1 MASTVYALDATTI
14 DLCSAVFPWAPLRTT
29 KAAVKLHTLRKVEIV
44 ATVQEIDAKRRKVVV
59 DGSKVAVLLKVADD
73 FGLSTVRK
81 GDNVHEAASA
91 APCGVGGLTGEH
103 RARGGC
109 EWPTQS
115 PS

>member
-1 MASTVYALDATTI
+1 LASTVYALDATTI
-14 DLCSAVFPWAPLRTT
+14 DLCSAVFPWAP
-29 KAAVKLHTLRKVEIV
+29 LRKVEIV